1 MNLVIVESPAKAKT
15 INKYLGDD
23 YIVLA
28 SYGHIRDLPS
38 KNGSVDPE
46 NDFKMEWE
54 VDSFSKKY
62 LKDITDAAKNSSKI
76 ILATDPDREGEAIA
90 WHVKEYLNEKKLIKD
105 KHVERVV
112 FNEITKKA
120 VINGIENPRQIEPL
134 LVDAYMARRA
144 LDYLVGFNISPILW
158 TKLPGSKSA
167 GRVQSVALKLITERE
182 HEIELFNPQEFWTLS
197 VKFTDNN
204 KNQLLSSITQL
215 DGSKIEK
222 FSFKDKAEID
232 KAIKDFK
239 SKKFI
244 ITDISSKVVNR
255 NPLGPFTTST
265 LQQVA
270 SGKLGFGASR
280 TMQIAQKLYQGI
292 EIEGET
298 IGLITYMRTDGTNLS
313 SDAIDSFRSYIKNEF
328 GKEYLPETSINY
340 TGKKAKNA
348 QEAHE
353 AIRPTDIMRTP
364 DIIKKYLSPDQNKLY
379 DLIWCRALSSQMET
393 AKFDRNTITI
403 STEDNQTK
411 CKASG
416 SVIKFD
422 GFLKIL
428 KDNKKDE
435 DEEILPKMTKGP
447 VNIEAL
453 LDEQHFTQPPP
464 RYSEAS
470 LVKKLEEL
478 GIGRPSTYASII
490 SVISTRGYAEAI
502 NKRFHPTDRGKLI
515 SAFLEKLFSK
525 YVDYNFTASLE
536 NQLDEITTGKEGWL
550 KVLEMFWKDFNQ
562 NVSAVKEK
570 RTREVLDLLN
580 ESLGS
585 LIFERGKDGNVDR
598 NCKLCDTGSLSLK
611 NSFRG
616 GAFIGC
622 SNYPD
627 CKFTRP
633 LSKAK
638 AAAQSQLAEPKFI
651 GKHDNGNDMFLKNGR
666 FGPYIQYEKNE
677 EIAEKIIE
685 SKKKKKK
692 KKKND
697 KPDNNFKNVSIPKGV
712 TLESVDLDRAK
723 FLCSLPKILGINPE
737 NQKDIILNS
746 GRFGPYLKCE
756 NKSARI
762 ENVEEIFS
770 IGLNRAISLIAEAK
784 PGRMSSSIIKDL
796 GEHPE
801 DKKPVRIMKGQYG
814 PYIKY
819 KSLNATIPEEK
830 DPLEINM
837 EEALILIEKRKEYD
851 KTKKIKNEEKNE
863 KINNIDYVFKYSF
876 MFIY

>member
-15 INKYLGDD
+15 INKYLGKD
-23 YIVLA
+23 YKVLA

-38 KNGSVDPE
+38 KNGSVDPDD
-46 NDFKMEWE
+46 NFKMLWE
-54 VDSFSKKY
+54 VDSFSRKY
-62 LKDITDAAKNSSKI
+62 LKEITDAAKDSSKI

-90 WHVKEYLNEKKLIKD
+90 WHVKEYLNEKKLLKD
-105 KHVERVV
+105 KHIERVV

-120 VINGIENPRQIEPL
+120 VTHGIDNPRQIEPL

-182 HEIELFNPQEFWTLS
+182 HEIELFKPEEFWTLNI
-197 VKFTDNN
+197 KFNDNN
-204 KNQLLSSITQL
+204 KNSFTANISQLNN
-215 DGSKIEK
+215 KKVEK
-222 FSFKDKAEID
+222 FSFKNKSDIN
-232 KAIKDFK
+232 KAIDDIKT
-239 SKKFI
+239 KKFSI
-244 ITDISSKVVNR
+244 SDISTKVVSR
-255 NPLGPFTTST
+255 NPSGPFTTST
-265 LQQVA
+265 LQQIS
-270 SGKLGFGASR
+270 SGRLGFGASR
-280 TMQIAQKLYQGI
+280 TMQIAQRLYQGI
-292 EIEGET
+292 EIDGET
-298 IGLITYMRTDGTNLS
+298 IGLITYIRTDGANIS
-313 SDAIDSFRSYIKNEF
+313 KDAVPLFRDYIKKEY
-328 GKEYLPETSINY
+328 GDEYLPKEPLNY
-340 TGKKAKNA
+340 SGKKAKNA

-353 AIRPTDIMRTP
+353 AIRPTDIIRSP
-364 DIIKKYLSPDQNKLY
+364 DKIKKYLSSDQNKLY
-379 DLIWCRALSSQMET
+379 DLIWSRALSSQMES

-403 STEDNQTK
+403 NSNDDGTI

-422 GFLKIL
+422 GFLKVF
-428 KDNKKDE
+428 KDQKKD
-435 DEEILPKMTKGP
+435 DSDKILPEVSKGS
-447 VNIEAL
+447 VNIEEL
-453 LDEQHFTQPPP
+453 IDEQRFTQPPP

-490 SVISTRGYAEAI
+490 SVISTRGYAETI
-502 NKRFHPTDRGKLI
+502 SKRFHPTDRGKLI

-525 YVDYNFTASLE
+525 YVDYNFTAELE
-536 NQLDEITTGKEGWL
+536 NQLDDITAGKEDWI
-550 KVLEMFWKDFNQ
+550 KVLEMFWKDFNK
-562 NVSAVKEK
+562 NVSDVKEK

-580 ESLGS
+580 DSLGS
-585 LIFERGKDGNVDR
+585 LIFERDSDGNIDR
-598 NCKLCDTGSLSLK
+598 KCKLCENGSLSLK

-638 AAAQSQLAEPKFI
+638 AAQQSQLAEPKLI
-651 GKHDNGNDMFLKNGR
+651 GKHDNGNDMYLKNGR
-666 FGPYIQYEKNE
+666 FGPYIQYEIIPE
-677 EIAEKIIE
+677 VVSEVAEKKKT
-685 SKKKKKK
+685 KKKKVKK
-692 KKKND
+692 EISNLKNI
-697 KPDNNFKNVSIPKGV
+697 SIPKGISI
-712 TLESVDLDRAK
+712 ESVDMVRAK
-723 FLCSLPKILGINPE
+723 FLCSLPKSLGINPE
-737 NQKDIILNS
+737 NQKEIFLNS

-770 IGLNRAISLIAEAK
+770 IGLNRAITLIAEAK
-784 PGRMSSSIIKDL
+784 PGRMSSSMIKDL

-830 DPLEINM
+830 DPVEITM
-837 EEALILIEKRKEYD
+837 DDALILIEKRREYD
-851 KTKKIKNEEKNE
+851 KNKRKKTK
-863 KINNIDYVFKYSF
+863 
-876 MFIY
+876 

>member
-23 YIVLA
+23 YRVLA

-38 KNGSVDPE
+38 KNGSVDPDQ
-46 NDFKMEWE
+46 DFKMEWE

-62 LKDITDAAKNSSKI
+62 LKEITDAAKDSSKI

-90 WHVKEYLNEKKLIKD
+90 WHVKEYLNEKKLLKD
-105 KHVERVV
+105 KEIERVV

-120 VINGIENPRQIEPL
+120 VIHGIENPRQIEPL

-182 HEIELFNPQEFWTLS
+182 HEIESFKPEEFWTLS
-197 VKFTDNN
+197 IKFADQ
-204 KNQLLSSITQL
+204 KNQNITASISQL
-215 DGSKIEK
+215 DDSKIEK
-222 FSFKDKAEID
+222 FSFRNKDEIN
-232 KAIKDFK
+232 KAISSINK
-239 SKKFI
+239 KKFS
-244 ITDISSKVVNR
+244 ITDISSKVINR
-255 NPLGPFTTST
+255 NPSGPFTTST
-265 LQQVA
+265 LQQTA
-270 SGKLGFGASR
+270 SSRLGFGASR

-313 SDAIDSFRSYIKNEF
+313 KDAVSTFRDYIKKEIGN
-328 GKEYLPETSINY
+328 EYLPKDALNY
-340 TGKKAKNA
+340 SGKKAKNA

-353 AIRPTDIMRTP
+353 AIRPTDIIRTP
-364 DIIKKYLSPDQNKLY
+364 QSVKKYLSTDQNKLY
-379 DLIWCRALSSQMET
+379 DLIWSRALSSQMES

-403 STEDNQTK
+403 TSDNNDTI

-416 SVIKFD
+416 SVLKFD
-422 GFLKIL
+422 GFLKIYNNQS
-428 KDNKKDE
+428 KDDDE
-435 DEEILPKMTKGP
+435 TILPAVSKGP
-447 VNIEAL
+447 INIEAL
-453 LDEQHFTQPPP
+453 IDEQHYTQPPP

-490 SVISTRGYAEAI
+490 STIANRGYAEI
-502 NKRFHPTDRGKLI
+502 LNKRFFPTDRGKLI

-525 YVDYNFTASLE
+525 YVDYNFTAGLE
-536 NQLDEITTGKEGWL
+536 DQLDEITTGKESWI
-550 KVLEMFWKDFNQ
+550 KVLELFWKDFNN
-562 NVSAVKEK
+562 NVSEVKEK

-580 ESLGS
+580 DSLGE
-585 LIFERGKDGNVDR
+585 LIFDKDNEGNVVR
-598 NCKLCDTGSLSLK
+598 KCQLCSSGTLSLK

-622 SNYPD
+622 SNYPE

-638 AAAQSQLAEPKFI
+638 AAAQAQLAEPKLI
-651 GKHDNGNDMFLKNGR
+651 GKHENGNDIYLKNGR
-666 FGPYIQYEKNE
+666 FGPYLQYEKIPT
-677 EIAEKIIE
+677 EIEIEKAT
-685 SKKKKKK
+685 KKKKKS
-692 KKKND
+692 KKN
-697 KPDNNFKNVSIPKGV
+697 KSEVNELLKNVSIPKGLE
-712 TLESVDLDRAK
+712 LESIDLEKAK
-723 FLCSLPKILGINPE
+723 FLCSLPKSLGINPD
-737 NQKDIILNS
+737 NQKEITLNT

-762 ENVEEIFS
+762 ENIEEIFS
-770 IGLNRAISLIAEAK
+770 IGLNRAITLIAEAK
-784 PGRMSSSIIKDL
+784 PGRMSSSMIKDL

-830 DPLEINM
+830 DPTELTM

-851 KTKKIKNEEKNE
+851 KTKKKK
-863 KINNIDYVFKYSF
+863 KK
-876 MFIY
+876 

>member
-1 MNLVIVESPAKAKT
+1 MNLVVVESPAKAKT

-38 KNGSVDPE
+38 KNGSVDPD
-46 NDFKMEWE
+46 NNFQMEWE

-62 LKDITDAAKNSSKI
+62 LKEITDAAKISSKI

-90 WHVKEYLNEKKLIKD
+90 WHVKEYLNEKKLINGK
-105 KHVERVV
+105 KVERVV

-120 VINGIENPRQIEPL
+120 VVHGIENPRQIEPL

-144 LDYLVGFNISPILW
+144 LDYLVGFNISPLLW

-167 GRVQSVALKLITERE
+167 GRVQSVALRLITERE
-182 HEIELFNPQEFWTLS
+182 HEIELFNPEEFWTLS
-197 VKFTDNN
+197 IQFTNN
-204 KNQLLSSITQL
+204 NNDSVIASITQL
-215 DGSKIEK
+215 NAKKIEK
-222 FSFKDKAEID
+222 FSFKNKAEINN
-232 KAIKDFK
+232 AIKEIK
-239 SKKFI
+239 SKKFQI
-244 ITDISSKVVNR
+244 NDISSKIINR
-255 NPLGPFTTST
+255 NPSGPFTTST
-265 LQQVA
+265 LQQVS
-270 SGKLGFGASR
+270 SGRLGFGASR

-292 EIEGET
+292 EIDGET

-313 SDAIDSFRSYIKNEF
+313 KDAVDTFREYIKNEF
-328 GKEYLPETSINY
+328 GKEYVPDSANSY
-340 TGKKAKNA
+340 SGKKAKNA

-353 AIRPTDIMRTP
+353 AIRPTDILRAPNMV
-364 DIIKKYLSPDQNKLY
+364 KKYLSPDQHKLY
-379 DLIWCRALSSQMET
+379 DLIWSRAISSQMKP
-393 AKFDRNTITI
+393 AQFDRNTITI
-403 STEDNQTK
+403 TSDDNETI

-416 SVIKFD
+416 SVVKFD
-422 GFLKIL
+422 GFLKIM
-428 KDNKKDE
+428 KDNTKDNDE
-435 DEEILPKMTKGP
+435 DILPEIKKGP
-447 VNIEAL
+447 INIEAL
-453 LDEQHFTQPPP
+453 SDEQHFTQPLP

-515 SAFLEKLFSK
+515 SAFLEKLFSR
-525 YVDYNFTASLE
+525 YVDYNFTANLE
-536 NQLDEITTGKEGWL
+536 NQLDNITNGKEGWIQ
-550 KVLEMFWKDFNQ
+550 VLEMFWKDFNQ
-562 NVSAVKEK
+562 NISDVKEK

-580 ESLGS
+580 DSLGS
-585 LIFERGKDGNVDR
+585 LVFERDKDGNINR
-598 NCKLCDTGSLSLK
+598 QCKLCNDGALSLK

-638 AAAQSQLAEPKFI
+638 AATQSQLAEPKLI
-651 GKHDNGNDMFLKNGR
+651 GKHENGNDMYLKNGR
-666 FGPYIQYEKNE
+666 FGPYIQYEKIE
-677 EIAEKIIE
+677 EIKDEPVVKNNKKRKA
-685 SKKKKKK
+685 KKKKI
-692 KKKND
+692 D
-697 KPDNNFKNVSIPKGV
+697 KEDNNLKNISIPKGI

-723 FLCSLPKILGINPE
+723 FLCSLPKSLGINPD

-770 IGLNRAISLIAEAK
+770 IGLNRAITLIAEAK
-784 PGRMSSSIIKDL
+784 PGRISTSVIKDL

-801 DKKPVRIMKGQYG
+801 DKKPVRVMKGQYG

-830 DPLEINM
+830 DPLELNM

-851 KTKKIKNEEKNE
+851 KSKKPKK
-863 KINNIDYVFKYSF
+863 KKKK
-876 MFIY
+876 

>member
-15 INKYLGDD
+15 INKYLGDK
-23 YIVLA
+23 YKVLA

-38 KNGSVDPE
+38 KNGSVDPDQ
-46 NDFKMEWE
+46 NFKMEWE

-62 LKDITDAAKNSSKI
+62 LKEITDAAKDSSKI

-90 WHVKEYLNEKKLIKD
+90 WHVKEYLNEKKLLKD
-105 KHVERVV
+105 KEIERVV

-120 VINGIENPRQIEPL
+120 VIHGIENPRQIEPL

-182 HEIELFNPQEFWTLS
+182 HEIESFKPEEFWTLS
-197 VKFTDNN
+197 VKFKDEKNQNILASISQLDNN
-204 KNQLLSSITQL
+204 KV
-215 DGSKIEK
+215 EK
-222 FSFKDKAEID
+222 FSFRNKDEIN
-232 KAIKDFK
+232 KAI
-239 SKKFI
+239 SSINQKKFN

-255 NPLGPFTTST
+255 NPSGPFTTST
-265 LQQVA
+265 LQQTA
-270 SGKLGFGASR
+270 SSRLGFGASR

-313 SDAIDSFRSYIKNEF
+313 KDAVVAFRDYIKKEIGN
-328 GKEYLPETSINY
+328 EYLPESALNY
-340 TGKKAKNA
+340 SGKKAKNA

-353 AIRPTDIMRTP
+353 AIRPTDIIRTP
-364 DIIKKYLSPDQNKLY
+364 QSVKKYLSTDQNKLY
-379 DLIWCRALSSQMET
+379 DLIWSRALSSQMQS

-403 STEDNQTK
+403 TSNNNDTV

-416 SVIKFD
+416 SVLKFD
-422 GFLKIL
+422 GFLKIYNNQG
-428 KDNKKDE
+428 KDDDE
-435 DEEILPKMTKGP
+435 NILPSVSKGL
-447 VNIEAL
+447 VNIESL
-453 LDEQHFTQPPP
+453 IDEQHFTQPPP

-490 SVISTRGYAEAI
+490 STIANRGYAEI
-502 NKRFHPTDRGKLI
+502 LNKRFFPTDRGKLI

-525 YVDYNFTASLE
+525 YVDYNFTAGLE
-536 NQLDEITTGKEGWL
+536 DQLDEITTGKESWI
-550 KVLEMFWKDFNQ
+550 KVLELFWKDFNN
-562 NVSAVKEK
+562 NVSEVKEK

-580 ESLGS
+580 ESLGD
-585 LIFERGKDGNVDR
+585 LVFDKDDKGNIVR
-598 NCKLCDTGSLSLK
+598 KCQLCNSGTLSLK

-622 SNYPD
+622 SNYPE

-638 AAAQSQLAEPKFI
+638 AAAQAQLAEPKFI
-651 GKHDNGNDMFLKNGR
+651 GKHENGNDIYLKNGR
-666 FGPYIQYEKNE
+666 FGPYLQYEKIPE
-677 EIAEKIIE
+677 DIEVEKTP
-685 SKKKKKK
+685 KKKRKTKKPK
-692 KKKND
+692 SDVNELL
-697 KPDNNFKNVSIPKGV
+697 KNVSIPKG
-712 TLESVDLDRAK
+712 LELDSIDLEKAQ
-723 FLCSLPKILGINPE
+723 FLCSLPKSLGINPD
-737 NQKDIILNS
+737 NQKEITLNT

-762 ENVEEIFS
+762 ENIEEIFS
-770 IGLNRAISLIAEAK
+770 IGLNRAVTLIAEAK
-784 PGRMSSSIIKDL
+784 PGRMSSSMIKDL

-830 DPLEINM
+830 DPTELTM
-837 EEALILIEKRKEYD
+837 EEALILIEKRREYD
-851 KTKKIKNEEKNE
+851 KTKKKK
-863 KINNIDYVFKYSF
+863 KKK
-876 MFIY
+876 

>member
-15 INKYLGDD
+15 INKYLGDN
-23 YIVLA
+23 YTVLA

-46 NDFKMEWE
+46 QNFKMEWE

-62 LKDITDAAKNSSKI
+62 LKEITDAAKGSSKI

-90 WHVKEYLNEKKLIKD
+90 WHVKEYLNEKKLLKD
-105 KHVERVV
+105 KEVERVV

-120 VINGIENPRQIEPL
+120 VTHGIENPRQIEQL

-182 HEIELFNPQEFWTLS
+182 HEIESFDPEEFWTLS
-197 VKFTDNN
+197 INFQDDKKRTIV
-204 KNQLLSSITQL
+204 SSISQL
-215 DGSKIEK
+215 NGKKIEK
-222 FSFKDKAEID
+222 FSFRNKNEIDNAIAEIKDK
-232 KAIKDFK
+232 
-239 SKKFI
+239 KFN
-244 ITDISSKVVNR
+244 ITDISSKVVSR
-255 NPLGPFTTST
+255 NPSGPFTTST

-270 SGKLGFGASR
+270 SSRLGFGASR
-280 TMQIAQKLYQGI
+280 TMQIAQRLYQGI
-292 EIEGET
+292 EIDGET

-313 SDAIDSFRSYIKNEF
+313 VDAISDFRDFVKNNY
-328 GKEYLPETSINY
+328 GNDYLPEKPLNY
-340 TGKKAKNA
+340 SGKKAKNA

-353 AIRPTDIMRTP
+353 AIRPTDISRTP
-364 DIIKKYLSPDQNKLY
+364 DTLKKYLSSDQQKLY
-379 DLIWCRALSSQMET
+379 NLIWGRALSSQMET

-403 STEDNQTK
+403 TTDDNATI
-411 CKASG
+411 CKTSG
-416 SVIKFD
+416 SVLKFD
-422 GFLKIL
+422 GFLKVFPNPN
-428 KDNKKDE
+428 KDDDE
-435 DEEILPKMTKGP
+435 DILPAMTKGP
-447 VNIEAL
+447 INIESL
-453 LDEQHFTQPPP
+453 IDEQHFTQPPP

-490 SVISTRGYAEAI
+490 STIANRGYAEI
-502 NKRFHPTDRGKLI
+502 LNKRFFPTDRGKLI

-536 NQLDEITTGKEGWL
+536 DQLDEITTGKESWIN
-550 KVLEMFWKDFNQ
+550 VLEMFWKDFNN
-562 NVSAVKEK
+562 NVTDVKEK

-580 ESLGS
+580 DSLGT
-585 LIFERGKDGNVDR
+585 LIFDKDADGKVVR
-598 NCKLCDTGSLSLK
+598 KCQICETGSLSLK

-622 SNYPD
+622 SNYPE

-638 AAAQSQLAEPKFI
+638 AAAQAQLAEPKFI
-651 GKHDNGNDMFLKNGR
+651 GKHENGNDIHLKNGR
-666 FGPYIQYEKNE
+666 FGPYLQYEKILE
-677 EIAEKIIE
+677 EIKEEKPT
-685 SKKKKKK
+685 KKKKKTK
-692 KKKND
+692 KLKDVNELL
-697 KPDNNFKNVSIPKGV
+697 KNVSIPKGLE
-712 TLESVDLDRAK
+712 LESIDLEKAQ
-723 FLCSLPKILGINPE
+723 FLCSLPKSLGINPE
-737 NQKDIILNS
+737 NQKEITLNT

-762 ENVEEIFS
+762 ENIEEIFS
-770 IGLNRAISLIAEAK
+770 IGLNRAITLIAEAK
-784 PGRMSSSIIKDL
+784 PGRMSASIIKDL

-801 DKKPVRIMKGQYG
+801 DKKPVRVMKGQYG

-830 DPLEINM
+830 DPTELTM

-851 KTKKIKNEEKNE
+851 KNKKGKK
-863 KINNIDYVFKYSF
+863 KKKK
-876 MFIY
+876 

>member
-15 INKYLGDD
+15 INKYLGDN
-23 YIVLA
+23 YTVLA

-38 KNGSVDPE
+38 KNGSVDPDQ
-46 NDFKMEWE
+46 NFKMEWE
-54 VDSFSKKY
+54 VDNFSKKY
-62 LKDITDAAKNSSKI
+62 LKDITDAAKESSKI

-90 WHVKEYLNEKKLIKD
+90 WHVKEYLNEKKLLKD
-105 KHVERVV
+105 KEVERVV

-120 VINGIENPRQIEPL
+120 VTFGIENPRQIEPL

-182 HEIELFNPQEFWTLS
+182 HEIELFNPEEFWTLS
-197 VKFTDNN
+197 LKFQDEK
-204 KNQLLSSITQL
+204 KNVITASIYQL
-215 DGSKIEK
+215 DGEKIEK
-222 FSFKDKAEID
+222 FSFKKKENIE
-232 KAIKDFK
+232 KVISGLKN
-239 SKKFI
+239 KKFNI
-244 ITDISSKVVNR
+244 SDISSKIVNR
-255 NPLGPFTTST
+255 NPSGPFTTST

-270 SGKLGFGASR
+270 SSRLGFGASR

-292 EIEGET
+292 EIEGDT
-298 IGLITYMRTDGTNLS
+298 VGLITYMRTDGTNLS
-313 SDAIDSFRSYIKNEF
+313 ADAISDFRNYIKKSYGNE
-328 GKEYLPETSINY
+328 YIPEKANNY
-340 TGKKAKNA
+340 SGKKAKNA

-353 AIRPTDIMRTP
+353 AIRPTDINRSP
-364 DIIKKYLSPDQNKLY
+364 EAVKKYLSTDQNKLY
-379 DLIWCRALSSQMET
+379 NLIWSRALSSQMLS

-403 STEDNQTK
+403 ETEDKNTV
-411 CKASG
+411 CKTSG
-416 SVIKFD
+416 SVLKFD
-422 GFLKIL
+422 GFLKVY
-428 KDNKKDE
+428 KNPNSE
-435 DEEILPKMTKGP
+435 DDDEILPEVKKGP
-447 VNIEAL
+447 INIESF

-490 SVISTRGYAEAI
+490 STISNRGYAEI
-502 NKRFHPTDRGKLI
+502 TNKRFFPTDRGKLI

-525 YVDYNFTASLE
+525 YVDYNFTAGLE
-536 NQLDEITTGKEGWL
+536 DQLDEITTGKESWIN
-550 KVLEMFWKDFNQ
+550 VLELFWKDFNN
-562 NVSAVKEK
+562 NVSEVKEK

-580 ESLGS
+580 ESLGT
-585 LIFERGKDGNVDR
+585 LIFDKDDSGNVVR
-598 NCKLCDTGSLSLK
+598 KCQLCDTGSLSLK

-622 SNYPD
+622 SNYPE

-638 AAAQSQLAEPKFI
+638 AAAQAQLAEPKFL
-651 GKHDNGNDMFLKNGR
+651 GKHDNGNDIFLKNGR
-666 FGPYIQYEKNE
+666 FGPYLQYEKHLE
-677 EIAEKIIE
+677 SIEKE
-685 SKKKKKK
+685 NKKKKKK
-692 KKKND
+692 IKKAKKDLNELL
-697 KPDNNFKNVSIPKGV
+697 KNVSIPKGI
-712 TLESVDLDRAK
+712 ELDSIDIDKAR
-723 FLCSLPKILGINPE
+723 FLCSLPKSLGINPD
-737 NQKDIILNS
+737 NQKEIFLNT

-756 NKSARI
+756 NKSARL

-770 IGLNRAISLIAEAK
+770 IGLNRAITLIADAK
-784 PGRMSSSIIKDL
+784 PGRISSSIIKDL

-830 DPLEINM
+830 DPTELNM
-837 EEALILIEKRKEYD
+837 EEALILIEKRREYD
-851 KTKKIKNEEKNE
+851 KNKKTKKKK
-863 KINNIDYVFKYSF
+863 KK
-876 MFIY
+876 

>member
-15 INKYLGDD
+15 INKYLGDN
-23 YIVLA
+23 YKVLA

-38 KNGSVDPE
+38 KNGSVNPDQ
-46 NDFKMEWE
+46 DFKMEWE

-62 LKDITDAAKNSSKI
+62 LKEITDAAKDSSKI

-90 WHVKEYLNEKKLIKD
+90 WHVKEYLNEKKLLKD
-105 KHVERVV
+105 KEIERVV

-120 VINGIENPRQIEPL
+120 VIQGIENPRQIEPL

-182 HEIELFNPQEFWTLS
+182 HAIESFKPEEFWTLS
-197 VKFTDNN
+197 IKFADTANQNFTASISQLDNN
-204 KNQLLSSITQL
+204 
-215 DGSKIEK
+215 KIEK
-222 FSFKDKAEID
+222 FSFRNKEEIN
-232 KAIKDFK
+232 KAISSINK
-239 SKKFI
+239 KKFS
-244 ITDISSKVVNR
+244 ITDISSKIVNR
-255 NPLGPFTTST
+255 NPSGPFTTST
-265 LQQVA
+265 LQQTA
-270 SGKLGFGASR
+270 SSRLGFGASR

-292 EIEGET
+292 EMEGET

-313 SDAIDSFRSYIKNEF
+313 KDAVTSFRNYIQKEIGN
-328 GKEYLPETSINY
+328 EYLPKDVLNY
-340 TGKKAKNA
+340 SGKKAKNA

-353 AIRPTDIMRTP
+353 AIRPTDIIRTP
-364 DIIKKYLSPDQNKLY
+364 ESVKKYLSTDQNKLY
-379 DLIWCRALSSQMET
+379 DLIWSRALSSQMES

-403 STEDNQTK
+403 TSDNNDTI

-416 SVIKFD
+416 SVLKFD
-422 GFLKIL
+422 GFLKIYNNQS
-428 KDNKKDE
+428 KDDDE
-435 DEEILPKMTKGP
+435 NILPAVSKGP
-447 VNIEAL
+447 INIEAL
-453 LDEQHFTQPPP
+453 IDEQHYTQPPP

-490 SVISTRGYAEAI
+490 STIANRGYAEI
-502 NKRFHPTDRGKLI
+502 LNKRFFPTDRGKLI

-525 YVDYNFTASLE
+525 YVDYNFTAGLE
-536 NQLDEITTGKEGWL
+536 DQLDEITTGKESWI
-550 KVLEMFWKDFNQ
+550 KVLELFWKDFNN
-562 NVSAVKEK
+562 NVSEVKEK

-580 ESLGS
+580 DSLGE
-585 LIFERGKDGNVDR
+585 LIFDKDNEGNVVR
-598 NCKLCDTGSLSLK
+598 KCQLCSSGTLSLK

-622 SNYPD
+622 SNYPE

-638 AAAQSQLAEPKFI
+638 AAAQAQLAEPKFI
-651 GKHDNGNDMFLKNGR
+651 GKHENGNDIYLKNGR
-666 FGPYIQYEKNE
+666 FGPYLQYEKIPSDIE
-677 EIAEKIIE
+677 VEKI
-685 SKKKKKK
+685 SKKKKKTK
-692 KKKND
+692 KLKSDVNELL
-697 KPDNNFKNVSIPKGV
+697 KNVSIPKGLE
-712 TLESVDLDRAK
+712 LESINLEKAQ
-723 FLCSLPKILGINPE
+723 FLCSLPKSLGINPD
-737 NQKDIILNS
+737 NQKEITLNV

-770 IGLNRAISLIAEAK
+770 IGLNRAITLIAEAK
-784 PGRMSSSIIKDL
+784 PGRMSSSMIKDL

-801 DKKPVRIMKGQYG
+801 DKKPVRVMKGQYG

-830 DPLEINM
+830 DPTELTM
-837 EEALILIEKRKEYD
+837 EEALILIEKRREYD
-851 KTKKIKNEEKNE
+851 KTKKSKRK
-863 KINNIDYVFKYSF
+863 KTK
-876 MFIY
+876 

>member
-38 KNGSVDPE
+38 KNGSVDPD
-46 NDFKMEWE
+46 NNFKMEWE

-62 LKDITDAAKNSSKI
+62 LKEITDAAKESSKI

-90 WHVKEYLNEKKLIKD
+90 WHVKEYLNEKKLLKD
-105 KHVERVV
+105 KKVERVV

-120 VINGIENPRQIEPL
+120 VTHGIENPRQIEPL

-182 HEIELFNPQEFWTLS
+182 HEIELFNPEEFWTLS
-197 VKFTDNN
+197 VSFKDNKKNSIISSISQLNN
-204 KNQLLSSITQL
+204 KNI
-215 DGSKIEK
+215 KK
-222 FSFKDKAEID
+222 FSFKNKSEID
-232 KAIKDFK
+232 KAIEDVK
-239 SKKFI
+239 SKKFEI
-244 ITDISSKVVNR
+244 NDISSKVVNR
-255 NPLGPFTTST
+255 NPSGPFTTST
-265 LQQVA
+265 LQQIS

-292 EIEGET
+292 EIDGET

-313 SDAIDSFRSYIKNEF
+313 ADAVSSFRNYITKEF
-328 GKEYLPETSINY
+328 GTEYLPENPLNY
-340 TGKKAKNA
+340 SGKKAKNA

-353 AIRPTDIMRTP
+353 AIRPTDIIRTP
-364 DIIKKYLSPDQNKLY
+364 DTLKKYLSPDQHKLY
-379 DLIWCRALSSQMET
+379 GLIWNRALSSQMES

-403 STEDNQTK
+403 TSNDNGTI

-422 GFLKIL
+422 GFLKII
-428 KDNKKDE
+428 KDNKKGDDE
-435 DEEILPKMTKGP
+435 DLLPKMSKGP

-490 SVISTRGYAEAI
+490 SVISTRGYAESI
-502 NKRFHPTDRGKLI
+502 SKRFHPTDRGKLI
-515 SAFLEKLFSK
+515 SAFLEKLFTK
-525 YVDYNFTASLE
+525 YVDYNFTAGLE
-536 NQLDEITTGKEGWL
+536 NQLDEITTGKEGWIT
-550 KVLEMFWKDFNQ
+550 VLEMFWKDFNK
-562 NVSAVKEK
+562 NVSEVKEK

-580 ESLGS
+580 DSLGS
-585 LIFERGKDGNVDR
+585 LIFERDKEGNIDR
-598 NCKLCDTGSLSLK
+598 KCQLCNKGSLSLK

-651 GKHDNGNDMFLKNGR
+651 GKHENGNDIYLKNGR
-666 FGPYIQYEKNE
+666 FGPYIQYEIVPEIVNE
-677 EIAEKIIE
+677 IT
-685 SKKKKKK
+685 KKKKTKK
-692 KKKND
+692 KKIKKENENIKNI
-697 KPDNNFKNVSIPKGV
+697 SIPKGIELD
-712 TLESVDLDRAK
+712 TVDLDKAK
-723 FLCSLPKILGINPE
+723 FLCSLPKILGINPD
-737 NQKDIILNS
+737 NQKEIILNS

-770 IGLNRAISLIAEAK
+770 IGLNRAITLIADAK
-784 PGRMSSSIIKDL
+784 PGRMSASIIKDL
-796 GEHPE
+796 GEHPD
-801 DKKPVRIMKGQYG
+801 DKKPVRVMKGQYG

-830 DPLEINM
+830 DPIELNM

-851 KTKKIKNEEKNE
+851 RNKK
-863 KINNIDYVFKYSF
+863 FKKKKGSK
-876 MFIY
+876 

>member
-15 INKYLGDD
+15 INKYLGDN
-23 YIVLA
+23 YKVLA

-38 KNGSVDPE
+38 KNGSVDPDQ
-46 NDFKMEWE
+46 DFKMEWE
-54 VDSFSKKY
+54 IDSFSKKY
-62 LKDITDAAKNSSKI
+62 LKEITDAAKDSSKI

-90 WHVKEYLNEKKLIKD
+90 WHVKEYLNEKKLLKD
-105 KHVERVV
+105 KEIERVV

-120 VINGIENPRQIEPL
+120 VIHGIENPRQIEPL

-182 HEIELFNPQEFWTLS
+182 HEIESFKPEEFWTLS
-197 VKFTDNN
+197 VKFKDEKNQNILASISQLDNN
-204 KNQLLSSITQL
+204 KV
-215 DGSKIEK
+215 EK
-222 FSFKDKAEID
+222 FSFRNKDEIN
-232 KAIKDFK
+232 KAI
-239 SKKFI
+239 SSINQKKFN

-255 NPLGPFTTST
+255 NPSGPFTTST
-265 LQQVA
+265 LQQTA
-270 SGKLGFGASR
+270 SSRLGFGASR
-280 TMQIAQKLYQGI
+280 TMQIAQKLYQGVD
-292 EIEGET
+292 IEGET

-313 SDAIDSFRSYIKNEF
+313 KDAVVAFRDYIKKEIGN
-328 GKEYLPETSINY
+328 EYLPESALNY
-340 TGKKAKNA
+340 SGKKAKNA

-353 AIRPTDIMRTP
+353 AIRPTDIIRTP
-364 DIIKKYLSPDQNKLY
+364 QSVKKYLSTDQNKLY
-379 DLIWCRALSSQMET
+379 DLIWSRALSSQMQS

-403 STEDNQTK
+403 TSNNNDTV

-416 SVIKFD
+416 SVLKFD
-422 GFLKIL
+422 GFLKYINNQG
-428 KDNKKDE
+428 KDDDE
-435 DEEILPKMTKGP
+435 NILPSVSKGL
-447 VNIEAL
+447 VNIESL
-453 LDEQHFTQPPP
+453 IDEQHFTQPPP

-490 SVISTRGYAEAI
+490 STIANRGYAEI
-502 NKRFHPTDRGKLI
+502 LNKRFFPTDRGKLI

-525 YVDYNFTASLE
+525 YVDYNFTAGLE
-536 NQLDEITTGKEGWL
+536 DQLDEITTGKESWI
-550 KVLEMFWKDFNQ
+550 KVLELFWKDFNN
-562 NVSAVKEK
+562 NVSEVKEK

-580 ESLGS
+580 DSLGD
-585 LIFERGKDGNVDR
+585 LVFDKDDKGNIVR
-598 NCKLCDTGSLSLK
+598 KCQLCNSGTLSLK

-622 SNYPD
+622 SNYPE

-638 AAAQSQLAEPKFI
+638 AAAQAQLAEPKFI
-651 GKHDNGNDMFLKNGR
+651 GKHENGNDIYLKNGR
-666 FGPYIQYEKNE
+666 FGPYLQYEKIPE
-677 EIAEKIIE
+677 DIEVEKTP
-685 SKKKKKK
+685 KKKRKTKKPK
-692 KKKND
+692 SDVNELL
-697 KPDNNFKNVSIPKGV
+697 KNVSIPKG
-712 TLESVDLDRAK
+712 LELDSIDLEKAQ
-723 FLCSLPKILGINPE
+723 FLCSLPKSLGINPD
-737 NQKDIILNS
+737 NQKEITLNT

-762 ENVEEIFS
+762 ENIEEIFS
-770 IGLNRAISLIAEAK
+770 IGLNRAVTLIAEAK
-784 PGRMSSSIIKDL
+784 PGRMSSSMIKDL

-830 DPLEINM
+830 DPTELTM
-837 EEALILIEKRKEYD
+837 EEALILIEKRREYD
-851 KTKKIKNEEKNE
+851 KTKKKK
-863 KINNIDYVFKYSF
+863 KKK
-876 MFIY
+876 

>member
-15 INKYLGDD
+15 INKYLGDN
-23 YIVLA
+23 YTVLA

-38 KNGSVDPE
+38 KNGSVDPDQ
-46 NDFKMEWE
+46 NFKMEWE

-62 LKDITDAAKNSSKI
+62 LKEITDAAKDSSKI

-90 WHVKEYLNEKKLIKD
+90 WHVKEYLNEKKLLKD
-105 KHVERVV
+105 KEIERVV

-120 VINGIENPRQIEPL
+120 VTHGIENPRQIEPL

-182 HEIELFNPQEFWTLS
+182 HEIELFKPEEFWTLS
-197 VKFTDNN
+197 INFQDKN
-204 KNQLLSSITQL
+204 KSKITASISQL
-215 DGSKIEK
+215 DGEKIEK
-222 FSFKDKAEID
+222 FSFKNKKEIE
-232 KAIKDFK
+232 KAI
-239 SKKFI
+239 SNIQTKKFN
-244 ITDISSKVVNR
+244 ITDISSKVVSR
-255 NPLGPFTTST
+255 NPSGPFTTST

-270 SGKLGFGASR
+270 SSRLGFGASR

-292 EIEGET
+292 EIEGDT
-298 IGLITYMRTDGTNLS
+298 VGLITYMRTDGTNLS
-313 SDAIDSFRSYIKNEF
+313 ADAVSDFRNFIRKEYGN
-328 GKEYLPETSINY
+328 EYLPENPNNY
-340 TGKKAKNA
+340 SGKKAKNA

-353 AIRPTDIMRTP
+353 AIRPTDISRNP
-364 DIIKKYLSPDQNKLY
+364 DSVKKFLSSDQQKLY
-379 DLIWCRALSSQMET
+379 SLIWSRALSSQMET

-403 STEDNQTK
+403 ESENGKTI
-411 CKASG
+411 CKSSG
-416 SVIKFD
+416 SVLKFD
-422 GFLKIL
+422 GFLKVYSNQS
-428 KDNKKDE
+428 KDDDE
-435 DEEILPKMTKGP
+435 QILPEMSKGP
-447 VNIEAL
+447 INIEAL
-453 LDEQHFTQPPP
+453 IDEQHFTQPPP

-490 SVISTRGYAEAI
+490 STIANRGYAEI
-502 NKRFHPTDRGKLI
+502 VNKRFFPTDRGKLI

-525 YVDYNFTASLE
+525 YVDYNFTAGLE
-536 NQLDEITTGKEGWL
+536 DQLDEITSGKESWL
-550 KVLEMFWKDFNQ
+550 KVLEMFWKDFNS
-562 NVSAVKEK
+562 NISEVKEK

-580 ESLGS
+580 ESLGV
-585 LIFERGKDGNVDR
+585 LIFETDKEGKIVR
-598 NCKLCDTGSLSLK
+598 KCQLCNTGSLSLK

-622 SNYPD
+622 SNYPE

-638 AAAQSQLAEPKFI
+638 AAAQSQLAEPKFL
-651 GKHDNGNDMFLKNGR
+651 GKHENGNDIFLKNGR
-666 FGPYIQYEKNE
+666 FGPYLQYEKVLEENIEEEKPKKRKKTKIKKPEVNE
-677 EIAEKIIE
+677 LL
-685 SKKKKKK
+685 
-692 KKKND
+692 
-697 KPDNNFKNVSIPKGV
+697 KNVSIPKGIE
-712 TLESVDLDRAK
+712 LESIDLEKAK
-723 FLCSLPKILGINPE
+723 FLCSLPKSLGINPE
-737 NQKDIILNS
+737 NQKEITLNT

-770 IGLNRAISLIAEAK
+770 IGLNRAIALIAEAK

-830 DPLEINM
+830 DPLELTM
-837 EEALILIEKRKEYD
+837 EEALILIEKRREYD
-851 KTKKIKNEEKNE
+851 KNKKSKGK
-863 KINNIDYVFKYSF
+863 KKK
-876 MFIY
+876 

>member
-15 INKYLGDD
+15 INKYLGDK
-23 YIVLA
+23 YKVLA

-38 KNGSVDPE
+38 KNGSVDPDQ
-46 NDFKMEWE
+46 DFKMEWE
-54 VDSFSKKY
+54 IDSFSKKY
-62 LKDITDAAKNSSKI
+62 LKEITDAAKDSSKI

-90 WHVKEYLNEKKLIKD
+90 WHVKEYLNEKKLLKD
-105 KHVERVV
+105 KEIERVV

-120 VINGIENPRQIEPL
+120 VMHGIENPRQIEPL

-182 HEIELFNPQEFWTLS
+182 HEIESFKPEEFWTLS
-197 VKFTDNN
+197 INFSDE
-204 KNQLLSSITQL
+204 KNQKILASISQL
-215 DGSKIEK
+215 DKNKIEK
-222 FSFKDKAEID
+222 FSFRNKDEIN
-232 KAIKDFK
+232 KAIESVNK
-239 SKKFI
+239 KKFN

-255 NPLGPFTTST
+255 NPSGPFTTST
-265 LQQVA
+265 LQQTA
-270 SGKLGFGASR
+270 SSRLGFGASR

-313 SDAIDSFRSYIKNEF
+313 KDAVTSFRDYIKKKIGND
-328 GKEYLPETSINY
+328 YLPKDVLNY
-340 TGKKAKNA
+340 SGKKAKNA

-353 AIRPTDIMRTP
+353 AIRPTDIIRTP
-364 DIIKKYLSPDQNKLY
+364 QSVKKYLSPDQNKLY
-379 DLIWCRALSSQMET
+379 DLIWSRALSSQMES

-403 STEDNQTK
+403 TSDNNDTI

-416 SVIKFD
+416 SVLKFD
-422 GFLKIL
+422 GFLKIYNNPS
-428 KDNKKDE
+428 KDDDE
-435 DEEILPKMTKGP
+435 SILPAMSKGL
-447 VNIEAL
+447 VNIESL

-490 SVISTRGYAEAI
+490 STIANRGYAEI
-502 NKRFHPTDRGKLI
+502 LNKRFFPTDRGKLI

-525 YVDYNFTASLE
+525 YVDYNFTAGLE
-536 NQLDEITTGKEGWL
+536 DQLDEITTGKESWI
-550 KVLEMFWKDFNQ
+550 KVLELFWKDFHN
-562 NVSAVKEK
+562 NVSQVKEK

-580 ESLGS
+580 ESLGD
-585 LIFERGKDGNVDR
+585 LVFDKDKEGNIVR
-598 NCKLCDTGSLSLK
+598 KCQLCSTGTLSLK

-633 LSKAK
+633 LSKVK
-638 AAAQSQLAEPKFI
+638 AAAQAQLAEPKFI
-651 GKHDNGNDMFLKNGR
+651 GKHVNGNDIYLKNGR
-666 FGPYIQYEKNE
+666 FGPYLQYEKILDE
-677 EIAEKIIE
+677 VEIEKQTKKRKK
-685 SKKKKKK
+685 SKKL
-692 KKKND
+692 
-697 KPDNNFKNVSIPKGV
+697 KPDVNQLLKNVSIPKG
-712 TLESVDLDRAK
+712 LELENIDLEKAQ
-723 FLCSLPKILGINPE
+723 FLCSLPKSLGINPD
-737 NQKDIILNS
+737 NQKEITLNT

-762 ENVEEIFS
+762 ENIEEIFS
-770 IGLNRAISLIAEAK
+770 IGLNRAVTLIAEAK
-784 PGRMSSSIIKDL
+784 PGRMSSSMIKDL

-830 DPLEINM
+830 DPTELTM

-851 KTKKIKNEEKNE
+851 KNKKKK
-863 KINNIDYVFKYSF
+863 KK
-876 MFIY
+876 